1 MRRVDN
7 EYNYPKYWYIA
18 LQLAQENK
26 YYIYF
31 FRNTIFGQ
39 VEILYCEG
47 NYGVLLSWLAVQV
60 SPHFCHSWFRCCHQT
75 SVANDVM
82 FLIL

>member
-1 MRRVDN
+1 MQVKEDLAHMRRVDN

-47 NYGVLLSWLAVQV
+47 KSSSGW
-60 SPHFCHSWFRCCHQT
+60 WEG
-75 SVANDVM
+75 
-82 FLIL
+82 